1 MFGSTTEKK
10 SKPAWR
16 VGSIHM
22 QNGGL
27 IYPALISISLSF
39 ALITLLGTVYSEWIN
54 VAWSFVLPVVV
65 YFTATFSA
73 KSIMRR
79 YVITDTHSVIIW
91 ATALF
96 AILQTL
102 LAIFIFPHDDIVRLS
117 TQILASTISVYVFYF
132 ASAKVIKI

>member
-1 MFGSTTEKK
+1 MFGSTSEKK
-10 SKPAWR
+10 NKPAWR

-27 IYPALISISLSF
+27 IYPALISIALSF
-39 ALITLLGTVYSEWIN
+39 AFVTLLGTAYPEWVNI
-54 VAWSFVLPVVV
+54 AWSFVLPVVV

-79 YVITDTHSVIIW
+79 YIVTDTNSVVMW

-96 AILQTL
+96 AILQIL
-102 LAIFIFPHDDIVRLS
+102 LAVFIFPHDDIARLAA
-117 TQILASTISVYVFYF
+117 QGIASAVSVYVFYF
-132 ASAKVIKI
+132 ASTKVIRI